1 MHDRFGALA
10 FLNLASRRFSVLTC
24 SSVSKM
30 SCLEYAMSYIED
42 IKRAFAPFVASTW
55 FHLFIGSL
63 LVITTL
69 LRVGSPSLGST
80 NLGSTS
86 LRGTS
91 LRSTSLRGTSLRST
105 SLR

>member
-42 IKRAFAPFVASTW
+42 IKRAFTPFVASTW
-55 FHLFIGSL
+55 FHFFISSL
-63 LVITTL
+63 LVITML
-69 LRVGSPSLGST
+69 LRVAST

-91 LRSTSLRGTSLRST
+91 LRSTSLGST
-105 SLR
+105 SLSDDFFITRYI